1 MMMRGAAALLLPIL
15 LMAGCAAPPSPPLF
29 PRQGPFGAEQSFTG
43 VLVLS
48 FERQSFDGC
57 WLDFSGSAQSDLGSL
72 APSPA
77 LADQRAFY
85 SADVTLTG
93 RRRNMVDVTGDNYQG
108 QGFGHLGMYP
118 CLIEAVRIT
127 AARTR

>member
-1 MMMRGAAALLLPIL
+1 MRHGPAALLLPIL
-15 LMAGCAAPPSPPLF
+15 LMAGCTTPPPAPVFPS
-29 PRQGPFGAEQSFTG
+29 QGPFGAEQSFTG
-43 VLVLS
+43 VLRLG
-48 FERQSFDGC
+48 FERMSFDEC
-57 WLDFSGSAQSDLGSL
+57 WLDPKGSAFADLARL

-77 LADQRAFY
+77 LTDQRAFY

-93 RRRNMVDVTGDNYQG
+93 RRRNMVDVTGDNYRG

>member
-1 MMMRGAAALLLPIL
+1 MRHGSAALLLPIL
-15 LMAGCAAPPSPPLF
+15 LMAGCATPPPAPLF
-29 PRQGPFGAEQSFTG
+29 PRQGEFGAEQSFTG

-48 FERQSFDGC
+48 FERQSFEEC
-57 WLDFSGSAQSDLGSL
+57 WLDFRGSAGSDLTRL

-77 LADQRAFY
+77 LADQQAAY
-85 SADVTLTG
+85 VADVTLTG
-93 RRRNMVDVTGDNYQG
+93 RRRNMVDVTGDDYRG

>member
-1 MMMRGAAALLLPIL
+1 MRHGSAALLLPIL
-15 LMAGCAAPPSPPLF
+15 LIAGCASPPPAPLY
-29 PRQGPFGAEQSFTG
+29 PRQGAFGAEQSFTG

-48 FERQSFDGC
+48 FERQSFEEC
-57 WLDFSGSAQSDLGSL
+57 WLDLHGSAGSDLARL

-77 LADQRAFY
+77 LADQRAAY
-85 SADVTLTG
+85 VADVTLTG
-93 RRRNMVDVTGDNYQG
+93 RRRNMVDVTDGNFRG

-127 AARTR
+127 AARVQ